1 MTFVGRRG
9 PGSAPAPFLS
19 CGFYFLRSFLVWSC
33 WFCSRGGARSG
44 KAERRSIP
52 ISIPVPLRA
61 AACGQVGAGAA
72 EGSYSISCHEQ
83 SSETPKG
90 EVLRLGWAECSSA
103 ELRVGLSSEA
113 MSAASMPACSPSQE
127 RFFKEIISLSSF
139 LFLSSLVNLILFP
152 PSLPSS
158 KEICTI

>member
-9 PGSAPAPFLS
+9 PSSAPAPFLS
-19 CGFYFLRSFLVWSC
+19 CGFYFLRSFLAWSC
-33 WFCSRGGARSG
+33 WFCSRGGARPG

-90 EVLRLGWAECSSA
+90 EVLRLGWAQ
-103 ELRVGLSSEA
+103 LRA

-127 RFFKEIISLSSF
+127 HFFKEIISLSSF